1 MFELMFDSMIEQNNR
16 FYNTINSYENEL
28 TAAKVSGLV
37 IKFLIY

>member
-1 MFELMFDSMIEQNNR
+1 MFDSMIEENNR
-16 FYNTINSYENEL
+16 FHDMINSYENEL